1 MRLFSQKIKILTS
14 QQEQHAGRIA
24 ERILKAQRHTAD
36 YLNKKTALLSPKIW
50 LIVLI
55 VFSAAF
61 GSYSMFLLIQ
71 AFY

>member
-1 MRLFSQKIKILTS
+1 MRLLSKKSKSLTS
-14 QQEQHAGRIA
+14 QQEHQAGRIA
-24 ERILKAQRHTAD
+24 DKILKAQRHTAD
-36 YLNKKTALLSPKIW
+36 YLNKKTVLLSPKTW
-50 LIVLI
+50 LILLI